1 MSGRLPVAID
11 PLRFA
16 ETGRR
21 LEGRLLLGGF
31 DRLAP
36 LLSDTT
42 GEIEVELEFGI
53 DDMRVPFLSGHI
65 QGHLRLTCQRCMEPM
80 DYEVDSHFILG
91 LVQSDYEADGLR
103 EDYEP
108 LLVGDEPMVLADIIE
123 DELILTLPIV
133 PSHELSACPV
143 TTHVTDSSTENTA
156 DEAVNPFAVLSELK
170 KGKTDKPR
178 S

>member
-21 LEGRLLLGGF
+21 LEGPLLLSGF

-42 GEIEVELEFGI
+42 GEIQVDLEFGV

-80 DYEVDSHFILG
+80 DYEVDNHFILG
-91 LVQSDYEADGLR
+91 LVQSEYEADRLR

-108 LLVGDEPMVLADIIE
+108 LLVGDEPMVLADVIE
-123 DELILTLPIV
+123 DELILALPIV
-133 PSHELSACPV
+133 PSHELSTCPV
-143 TTHVTDSSTENTA
+143 TTHVNDSSTEDTM
-156 DEAVNPFAVLSELK
+156 DEENNPFAVLNELK
-170 KGKTDKPR
+170 KGKTDKSR